1 MPEPLSDAA
10 RVLGERIR
18 DARIALG
25 LSQEDIANL
34 AHINVSNYGK
44 VERGLSNPTFHMIVR
59 VASVLGVDPGSLVAG
74 LTSGQLPELPE
85 IYSAEDFIR
94 ERRARLG

>member
-18 DARIALG
+18 DARIRLG

-34 AHINVSNYGK
+34 ATINVSNYGK
-44 VERGLSNPTFHMIVR
+44 VERGLSNPTFHTLVR
-59 VASVLGVDPGSLVAG
+59 IASVLTIDPGELLAG
-74 LTSGQLPELPE
+74 LTSKQLPDLPPSF
-85 IYSAEDFIR
+85 SAADFIR
-94 ERRARLG
+94 ERDKRRA